1 MLADINT
8 LVYLLFWNIMEKYEQ
23 LLISLRQVIRA
34 IDIHSRQLS
43 KTSGLTGPQL
53 IVMKK
58 IAELDAPMAKQVAN
72 DINLSPA
79 TVTSIV
85 DRLEAKELVSRIR
98 SKMDKRKVELYLTEK
113 GILLLQS
120 SPKPL
125 QEHFIQ
131 RYQSLEPWEQSQLLS
146 SVERIASMMDA
157 EELDASPLL
166 MVGKIQEGQ

>member
-1 MLADINT
+1 
-8 LVYLLFWNIMEKYEQ
+8 MEKYEQ